1 MANKLISKGST
12 NAKTA
17 KNFLETHIL
26 YMAPYNQ
33 NAKGINLCPKATES
47 CAKACLFTAG
57 RGVFNNVR
65 NARTAKANLYVS
77 ERQIFSERIA
87 KELSL
92 LNKKAIKKDGVIRV
106 RLNGTTDLDILSIV
120 ANRTQVKAL
129 TDFSKLEFYDYTKV
143 LGKVKKYA
151 GTNYRLTFSRTEL
164 NEAECIEA
172 LALGANVA
180 VVFDHKKPLPAT
192 YLGRTVIDGDAS
204 DDIMFEHSGVILGLK
219 AKGQA
224 KKDTTG
230 FVVR

>member
-1 MANKLISKGST
+1 MANKLISKGTT

-33 NAKGINLCPKATES
+33 NSKGINLCPKATDS

-65 NARTAKANLYVS
+65 NARTAKAELYIR
-77 ERQIFSERIA
+77 ERQLFSERIA

-92 LNKKAIKKDGVIRV
+92 LNKKAEKKDGTIRV
-106 RLNGTTDLDILSIV
+106 RLNGTTDLDILSV
-120 ANRTQVKAL
+120 LKSKVNTDAL
-129 TDFSKLEFYDYTKV
+129 EQFNKLEFYDYTKV

-172 LALGANVA
+172 LELGANVA
-180 VVFDHKKPLPAT
+180 VVFDHSKPLPTT
-192 YLGRTVIDGDAS
+192 YLGRQVIDGDAS
-204 DDIMFEHSGVILGLK
+204 DDVMFEYSGVILGLK